1 MTPAPQPIKKALL
14 AVAAITALVLAI
26 PLTAMQFTHEVDW
39 TLSDFVIAGILLLV
53 TGTAYVVG
61 ARMARTK
68 GQRLLVGILVGITFL
83 LIWIELAVG
92 LVGTP
97 FAGS

>member
-1 MTPAPQPIKKALL
+1 MLPAPQPISRALL
-14 AVAAITALVLAI
+14 AVAGISALVLMI
-26 PLTAMQFTHEVDW
+26 PLAAMQFTAEVVW
-39 TLSDFVIAGILLLV
+39 TLSDFIIAGILLLS

-61 ARMARTK
+61 TRMGRTRA
-68 GQRLLVGILVGITFL
+68 QRLLVGALVGLTFL

-92 LVGTP
+92 LIGTP

>member
-1 MTPAPQPIKKALL
+1 MTPAPQPIKNALL
-14 AVAAITALVLAI
+14 AVAAISALVLAI

-61 ARMARTK
+61 ARMVRTK